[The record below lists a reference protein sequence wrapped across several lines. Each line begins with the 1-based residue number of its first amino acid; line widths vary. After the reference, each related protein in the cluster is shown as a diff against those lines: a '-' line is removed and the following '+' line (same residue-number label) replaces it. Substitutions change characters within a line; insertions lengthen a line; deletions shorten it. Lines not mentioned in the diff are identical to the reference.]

1 MTNAQHSVQVFIGSS
16 TEGLKIARVLQSELE
31 SVTGCTVRRWDIG
44 TFAPGSLTLEALLEE
59 AKAVDFAI
67 LVATGEDTITFR
79 GTQAPVARDN
89 IIFEFGLFLGAL
101 GRDRVYLL
109 SVGEV
114 KLPSDLSGLT
124 RLIYKER
131 PDGSIR
137 AGLNDAVLRAGD
149 AIEKLGP
156 HPRKDQAMPSTSS
169 GLSLASIAKDVLAEV
184 DAADG
189 HARRFSAES
198 VRSEKPGSLAT
209 AHTERE
215 LKVLNKELEWL
226 HDNAVSQ
233 GWSVIKSNPTMFR
246 LRSPK
251 GREFTLARR
260 RPFGTRE
267 DLRAFVT
274 ELRASGLRVNRGLQS
289 AVEDSPFY

>member
-1 MTNAQHSVQVFIGSS
+1 M
-16 TEGLKIARVLQSELE
+16 EGLKIARVLQSELE
-31 SVTGCTVRRWDIG
+31 SATGCTVRRWDIR
-44 TFAPGSLTLEALLEE
+44 TFAPGSLTLEALLDE

-67 LVATGEDTITFR
+67 LVATGEDTITSR

-89 IIFEFGLFLGAL
+89 IIFEFGLFLGVL

-124 RLIYKER
+124 RLVYKER

-156 HPRKDQAMPSTSS
+156 HPRKNQAVPSTST
-169 GLSLASIAKDVLAEV
+169 GFSLASIANDALVEAETG
-184 DAADG
+184 DG
-189 HARRFSAES
+189 LTRPFLAES
-198 VRSEKPGSLAT
+198 VRSEASGSLAT
-209 AHTERE
+209 AHSERA
-215 LKVLNKELEWL
+215 LKALNKELEWL
-226 HDNAVSQ
+226 HDNAISQ

-251 GREFTLARR
+251 GKEFTLARR
-260 RPFGTRE
+260 RPSGTRE
-267 DLRAFVT
+267 DLRTFVS
-274 ELRASGLRVNRGLQS
+274 ELRANGLRVNRGLQG
-289 AVEDSPFY
+289 AVEDSPFD